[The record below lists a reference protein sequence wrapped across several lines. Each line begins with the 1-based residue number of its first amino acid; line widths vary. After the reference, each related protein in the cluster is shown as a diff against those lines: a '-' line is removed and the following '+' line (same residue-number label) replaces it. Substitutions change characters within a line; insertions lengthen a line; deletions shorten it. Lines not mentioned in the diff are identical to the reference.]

1 MSQEFYKEK
10 YLKYKNKYMSLK
22 GGLNA
27 DIEWQKYK
35 PFLDYYKKNGMK
47 LQTGKPFQDGQP
59 MYIFNI
65 KDLMSYLLYLK
76 QRGIPS
82 EKEFTTYITEY
93 KIIDWKEQLEKYNIV
108 VTINPYSFIVL
119 PNPPEII
126 IPSSIIRFDT
136 FSDDNDYLN
145 IYKYYAGYGE
155 SEKKVTY
162 EINVTHYLLDFRSE
176 SSEKSFI
183 GMYYH
188 NPSEADLINK
198 KKIIDA
204 LREQFQLK
212 INYFSKPG
220 FEESKKEY
228 EDKISKI
235 ESEEFWNES
244 RYFKINELRFTL
256 QSLPSPN
263 TYKYKLEIKN
273 LNSVLSTRGGG
284 KTLVCLFFYLFF
296 HNKGKLQ
303 ATEIELDAGSTS
315 VVNKF
320 YKPKLGMNCTGLKC
334 VSDISKIISK
344 CEFPSDIK
352 LILQY
357 NDTFIGDL
365 DTMIN
370 MMQ

>member
-1 MSQEFYKEK
+1 
-10 YLKYKNKYMSLK
+10 
-22 GGLNA
+22 
-27 DIEWQKYK
+27 
-35 PFLDYYKKNGMK
+35 
-47 LQTGKPFQDGQP
+47 
-59 MYIFNI
+59 
-65 KDLMSYLLYLK
+65 MSYLLYLK

-119 PNPPEII
+119 PNPPKII
-126 IPSSIIRFDT
+126 IPPSIIFFGGDYN
-136 FSDDNDYLN
+136 DNDYLN

-155 SEKKVTY
+155 SEKKPY

-176 SSEKSFI
+176 STEKSFI

-188 NPSEADLINK
+188 DPSKPDLINK
-198 KKIIDA
+198 QKIIDA
-204 LREQFQLK
+204 LVNIFNNQLTKLNERVKKYGIEKVGQEQLDEV
-212 INYFSKPG
+212 N
-220 FEESKKEY
+220 
-228 EDKISKI
+228 DKISNI
-235 ESEEFWNES
+235 QSEEFWNEG
-244 RYFKINELRFTL
+244 RYFKINELRFEL
-256 QSLPSPN
+256 SRLIPPSPN

-344 CEFPSDIK
+344 CEFQSDIK

-365 DTMIN
+365 DTMIGN
-370 MMQ
+370 MQ